1 MKLSYLCFF
10 KNNILKVKVAVIFI
24 LFSFFGFSQSPKL
37 SPNAT
42 ISMITVA
49 PGESLN
55 DTWGHSAIRIKDN
68 MLGFDVVYNY
78 GTYDF
83 NTPNF
88 YTKFMRGKLLYDL
101 GVNQFHNFYRYY
113 KQQNRSVVEQVL
125 NLNQEQK
132 QAYFNYLQNNAR
144 PENKK
149 YLYDF
154 FFDNCA
160 TKLRFVNSEILKN
173 EVVYKDELLNNNKT
187 FRDLIYQ
194 KLEHHPWGKYGIDIA
209 LGAVIDRKAT
219 PKEYTFLPS
228 YIYEN
233 FKTAQIIVDG
243 KPQPLVA
250 KENILF
256 KQKEQHVNGL
266 FFTPFVVFSVL
277 ALLVFFLTYLDVKN
291 NKQTKKIDFILLF
304 TTGLVGLLV
313 VLLWFATDHTAT
325 KNNLNIFW
333 AFFPN
338 LIVSFYVF
346 NEEKNSF
353 LKKYYLFLILLL
365 VIMAI
370 LWFLKI
376 QVFNLAMLPIM
387 LMLFVRYAVIVIGKR
402 EN

>member
-1 MKLSYLCFF
+1 M
-10 KNNILKVKVAVIFI
+10 KVKVTLIFI
-24 LFSFFGFSQSPKL
+24 LLSIFGFSQTPKL

-68 MLGFDVVYNY
+68 LLGFDVVYNY

-125 NLNQEQK
+125 NLNQDQK

-160 TKLRFVNSEILKN
+160 TKLRFVNSEILKSK
-173 EVVYKDELLNNNKT
+173 VVYKDELLKKDYT

-194 KLEHHPWGKYGIDIA
+194 KLENHPWGEFGIDVA
-209 LGAVIDRKAT
+209 LGSVIDRQAT

-233 FKTAQIIVDG
+233 FKTAQIIKKG
-243 KPQPLVA
+243 QTLPLVK

-256 KQKEQHVNGL
+256 KQKEKKAKSI
-266 FFTPFVVFSVL
+266 FFTPFNVFSFL
-277 ALLVFFLTYLDVKN
+277 ALLVIILSYFDIKN
-291 NKQTKKIDFILLF
+291 KRQSKKIDFILLF

-313 VLLWFATDHTAT
+313 VLLWFATDHSAT
-325 KNNLNIFW
+325 KNNFNVLW
-333 AFFPN
+333 AFLPN

-346 NEEKNSF
+346 KEKKQAF

-365 VIMAI
+365 VIMI
-370 LWFLKI
+370 VLWILKI
-376 QVFNLAMLPIM
+376 QVFNLAMMPIL
-387 LMLFVRYAVIVIGKR
+387 LMLFVRYVISVIEVK
-402 EN
+402 